1 MTRKQKKML
10 VRIAVSAVLLIAAV
24 LVPYQGLW
32 RFALFLPA
40 YFVIGWDVL
49 WRAARNIAHGQV
61 FDENFL
67 MALATVGAFCTGFFG
82 QGEYPEAVFV
92 MLFYQVGELFQ
103 SYAVGKSRKS
113 IASLMDIRPDYANV
127 ERDGKLLQVDPE
139 EVAVGDTITVKAGEK
154 IPLDG
159 LVLEGQSLVD
169 TAALTGESVP
179 RQVRPG
185 DSVISGCVNQNGLLR
200 VQVTKA
206 FGESTVQKI
215 LDLVE
220 NASSKKVKAE
230 NFITKF
236 ARYYTPSVVVAAVL
250 LAVLPPLLGGGD
262 WGKWFHQALVFLVI
276 SCPCALVISVPLS
289 FFGGIGG
296 ASRAGILV
304 KGGNYLEVLAAVALA
319 LLPPLLTSIQWVDS
333 IQRAL
338 NFLVVSCPCAL
349 VISVPLSFFGGIGG
363 ASKDGILVKGG
374 NYLEVLARTEIVVFD
389 KTGTLTRCVFN
400 VTAIH
405 PDHCDQ
411 RQLLE
416 LAALAECWSD
426 HPISRSL
433 KEAYGREID
442 AARVSS
448 VEEVAG
454 RGVKAVVDGRTICA
468 GNDKLMEDIG
478 VSWHPC
484 HRVGTTV
491 HVASDGVYLG
501 HIVISDEVKPDAKE
515 AVAALKAA
523 GVRKTVMLTGDAQA
537 VGEDVASRLGLDEV
551 HTQLLPADK
560 VERVEKLLKEVSP
573 KGALAFV
580 GDGINDAPVLSRAD
594 IGIAMGGL
602 GSDAA
607 IEAADIVLMDDKP
620 SKIAHAIRIARRTMS
635 IVKQNIVFALAVKLL
650 VLVLSALGLVS
661 MWAAVFADVGVSVIA
676 ILNAMRALKAG
687 K

>member
-1 MTRKQKKML
+1 MSKKQKRML
-10 VRIAVSAVLLIAAV
+10 RRILVSA
-24 LVPYQGLW
+24 
-32 RFALFLPA
+32 ALFVLISLLHLLPDIMLPGPVPFLSSSRVTEGGEA
-40 YFVIGWDVL
+40 AFFLSVSPPVFLILYLIPYLIIGWDVL
-49 WRAARNIAHGQV
+49 WRAVRNIAHGQV

-67 MALATVGAFCTGFFG
+67 MALATVGALAI
-82 QGEYPEAVFV
+82 GEYPEAVFV

-103 SYAVGKSRKS
+103 SYAVDQSRKS
-113 IASLMDIRPDYANV
+113 ITALMDIRPDYANM
-127 ERDGKLLQVDPE
+127 EGPDGQLEQVDPE
-139 EVAVGDTITVKAGEK
+139 DVAVGDTIIIKAGER

-159 LVLEGQSLVD
+159 VVLEGSSTVD
-169 TAALTGESVP
+169 TAALTGESLP
-179 RQVRPG
+179 RQVESG
-185 DSVISGCVNQNGLLR
+185 DDVISGCVNLSGLLK

-206 FGESTVQKI
+206 FEESTVAKI

-220 NASSKKVKAE
+220 NSASKKAKAE

-236 ARYYTPSVVVAAVL
+236 ARYYTPIV
-250 LAVLPPLLGGGD
+250 
-262 WGKWFHQALVFLVI
+262 
-276 SCPCALVISVPLS
+276 
-289 FFGGIGG
+289 
-296 ASRAGILV
+296 
-304 KGGNYLEVLAAVALA
+304 VLAAVALA
-319 LLPPLLTSIQWVDS
+319 FLPPLLTSIQWVDS

-389 KTGTLTRCVFN
+389 KTGTLTRGVFN

-411 RQLLE
+411 GQLLE

-433 KEAYGREID
+433 KEAYGREMD
-442 AARVSS
+442 SSRVSN

-454 RGVKAVVDGRTICA
+454 RGVKAVVDGHTICA

-537 VGEDVASRLGLDEV
+537 VGEDVAKQLGLDEV

-620 SKIAHAIRIARRTMS
+620 SKIAHAIRIARRTLS
-635 IVKQNIVFALAVKLL
+635 IVRQNIVFALAVKLL
-650 VLVLSALGLVS
+650 VLVLSAVGLVS

>member
-1 MTRKQKKML
+1 MSKKQKRML
-10 VRIAVSAVLLIAAV
+10 IRVIVSAVLFVVCMLLPLTGWVRLLVFLAPYLI
-24 LVPYQGLW
+24 
-32 RFALFLPA
+32 
-40 YFVIGWDVL
+40 IGWDVL
-49 WRAARNIAHGQV
+49 WRAVRNIAHGQV

-67 MALATVGAFCTGFFG
+67 MALATVGALAI
-82 QGEYPEAVFV
+82 GEYPEAVFV

-103 SYAVGKSRKS
+103 SYAVDQSRKS
-113 IASLMDIRPDYANV
+113 ITALMDIRPDYANM
-127 ERDGKLLQVDPE
+127 EGPDGQLEQVDPE
-139 EVAVGDTITVKAGEK
+139 DVAVGDTIVIKAGER

-159 LVLEGQSLVD
+159 VVLEGSSTVD
-169 TAALTGESVP
+169 TAALTGESLP
-179 RQVRPG
+179 RQVESG
-185 DSVISGCVNQNGLLR
+185 DDVISGCVNLSGLLKVR
-200 VQVTKA
+200 VTKA
-206 FGESTVQKI
+206 FEESTVAKI

-220 NASSKKVKAE
+220 NSASKKAKAE

-236 ARYYTPSVVVAAVL
+236 ARYYTPIV
-250 LAVLPPLLGGGD
+250 
-262 WGKWFHQALVFLVI
+262 
-276 SCPCALVISVPLS
+276 
-289 FFGGIGG
+289 
-296 ASRAGILV
+296 
-304 KGGNYLEVLAAVALA
+304 VLAAVALA
-319 LLPPLLTSIQWVDS
+319 LLPPLFTSIQWVDS

-389 KTGTLTRCVFN
+389 KTGTLTRGVFN

-411 RQLLE
+411 GQLLE

-433 KEAYGREID
+433 KEAYGREMD
-442 AARVSS
+442 SSRVSN

-454 RGVKAVVDGRTICA
+454 RGVKAVVDGHTICA

-537 VGEDVASRLGLDEV
+537 VGEDVAKQLGLDEV

-620 SKIAHAIRIARRTMS
+620 SKIAHAIRIARRTLS
-635 IVKQNIVFALAVKLL
+635 IVRQNIVFALAVKLL
-650 VLVLSALGLVS
+650 VLALSAVGMVS

>member
-1 MTRKQKKML
+1 MSKKQKRML
-10 VRIAVSAVLLIAAV
+10 FRVLASAVLFAVALLLPTEGWLRLFTFLIPYAV
-24 LVPYQGLW
+24 I
-32 RFALFLPA
+32 A
-40 YFVIGWDVL
+40 WDVL
-49 WRAARNIAHGQV
+49 WRAVRNIAHGQV

-67 MALATVGAFCTGFFG
+67 MSLATVGALAT
-82 QGEYPEAVFV
+82 GEYPEAVFV

-103 SYAVGKSRKS
+103 SYAVDQSRKS
-113 IASLMDIRPDYANV
+113 ITSLMDIRPDYANIEV
-127 ERDGKLLQVDPE
+127 DGQLRQVDPE
-139 EVAVGDTITVKAGEK
+139 DVAVGDTIVIKAGER

-159 LVLEGQSLVD
+159 VVLEGTSNVD
-169 TAALTGESVP
+169 TAALTGESLP
-179 RQVRPG
+179 REAQPG
-185 DSVISGCVNQNGLLR
+185 DDVISGCVNLSGLLR
-200 VQVTKA
+200 VRVTKA
-206 FGESTVQKI
+206 FEESTVAKI

-220 NASSKKVKAE
+220 NSSSKKAKAE

-236 ARYYTPSVVVAAVL
+236 ARYYTPAV
-250 LAVLPPLLGGGD
+250 
-262 WGKWFHQALVFLVI
+262 
-276 SCPCALVISVPLS
+276 
-289 FFGGIGG
+289 
-296 ASRAGILV
+296 
-304 KGGNYLEVLAAVALA
+304 VLAAVALA
-319 LLPPLLTSIQWVDS
+319 LLPPLFTSIQWVDS

-363 ASKDGILVKGG
+363 ASKNGILVKGG
-374 NYLEVLARTEIVVFD
+374 NYLEVLAKTELVVFD
-389 KTGTLTRCVFN
+389 KTGTLTRGVFN

-405 PDHCDQ
+405 PDHCGEA
-411 RQLLE
+411 QLLE
-416 LAALAECWSD
+416 LAALAERYSD

-433 KEAYGREID
+433 KEAYGKELD
-442 AARVSS
+442 ASRVSN
-448 VEEVAG
+448 VEELSG
-454 RGVKAVVDGRTICA
+454 RGVRATVDGRQICA

-515 AVAALKAA
+515 AITALKAC
-523 GVRKTVMLTGDAQA
+523 GVRRTVMLTGDAKA
-537 VGEDVASRLGLDEV
+537 VGESVAQELGLDEV

-560 VERVEKLLKEVSP
+560 VTRVEALLGEVSP

-620 SKIAHAIRIARRTMS
+620 SKLADAIRIARRTLA
-635 IVKQNIVFALAVKLL
+635 IVRQNIVFALAVKFL
-650 VLVLSALGLVS
+650 VLALSAAGVAN
-661 MWAAVFADVGVSVIA
+661 MWEAVFADVGVSVIA
-676 ILNAMRALKAG
+676 ILNAMRALRAG
-687 K
+687 DR